1 MPAFTVISFYTPNWK
16 YPEYAQNLLTDCDR
30 LAIDYAIESRNSTDS
45 YVENCNIKP
54 FFIREKLQEF
64 KRPVLWIDV
73 DGSIITIPDELKSLS
88 EVDVAGYTNKQFPDR
103 ISVNVLLFC
112 YTANALSFLDT
123 WCNYV
128 KNSIDDGAFNK
139 AVIDHTPKINLKI
152 LPAEQ
157 VVILHSRDNHVPAEA
172 CFVNRLSG
180 SDLKWEYKNKVEG
193 RR

>member
-1 MPAFTVISFYTPNWK
+1 MPAFTVVSFYTPNWK
-16 YPEYAQNLLTDCDR
+16 YPEYAQNLRADCDR
-30 LAIDYAIESRNSTDS
+30 LALDYAIESRDSTDS

-73 DGSIITIPDELKSLS
+73 DGSIVKIPQSINILND
-88 EVDVAGYTNKQFPDR
+88 VDVAGYANKQFPER
-103 ISVNVLLFC
+103 ISVNVLLFF
-112 YTANALSFLDT
+112 YTPNALSFLDT

-139 AVIDHTPKINLKI
+139 ALTDQEPKIKLEL
-152 LPAEQ
+152 LPPEQ
-157 VVILHSRDNHVPAEA
+157 VVILHSRDNHIPAEA

-180 SDLKWEYKNKVEG
+180 SDLKWQYKNKVEG